1 MSIMVTG
8 GTGFVGARITRRL
21 VEQGHEVV
29 CFDQF
34 PPRGNLR
41 SYLDRIK
48 VYRGDVTQMAQLME
62 AVQTH
67 GVRRI
72 IHMAAVLAPDSEERP
87 HHAMHANIHGTN
99 NVFEVARWT
108 GIERVVYA
116 SSIAYYGLQEP
127 YGERPVTEDDVS
139 HPISVYGMTKVA
151 NEFAAQ
157 HYARRFGLDIC
168 GIRICSVFGH
178 GRALG
183 ITGLI
188 GGGLIS
194 LPAVGKPVELPI
206 DPEVA
211 MPLIYVED
219 AAEIFVRAA
228 LSDSLKSP
236 VYISGGHL
244 ATLGELADLVRGLI
258 PDARITLG
266 EGSIPHIYLVDSSR
280 MLRDIG
286 YELPPL
292 RGRVLDHINEARE
305 EAGLRPI
312 KDAGQ
317 APSRGSGRTTA

>member
-8 GTGFVGARITRRL
+8 GTGFVGARVTRRL

-34 PPRGNLR
+34 PPRGGLHP
-41 SYLDRIK
+41 YLDRMK
-48 VYRGDVTQMAQLME
+48 VYRGDVTEMAQIME
-62 AVQTH
+62 AVRTH
-67 GVRRI
+67 GVSRI

-87 HHAMHANIHGTN
+87 HHAMYVNIQGTN

-139 HPISVYGMTKVA
+139 HPISVYGMTKVV

-157 HYARRFGLDIC
+157 QYVRRFGLDLR

-194 LPAVGKPVELPI
+194 LPAVGEPVELPFE
-206 DPEVA
+206 PKLP

-236 VYISGGHL
+236 VYISGGRL
-244 ATLGELADLVRGLI
+244 ATLGELADLVKSFI
-258 PDARITLG
+258 PDARIILG
-266 EGSIPHIYLVDSSR
+266 QRPMPHIYLVNSSR
-280 MLRDIG
+280 VLRDIG

-292 RGRVLDHINEARE
+292 RRRVLDHINEARN
-305 EAGLRPI
+305 EAGLTPI
-312 KDAGQ
+312 QD
-317 APSRGSGRTTA
+317 TA

>member
-1 MSIMVTG
+1 MAIMVTG

-34 PPRGNLR
+34 PPRGNLHPF
-41 SYLDRIK
+41 LDRIK
-48 VYRGDVTQMAQLME
+48 VYRGDVTQMTQIVE
-62 AVQTH
+62 AVRTH
-67 GVRRI
+67 SVSKI

-87 HHAMHANIHGTN
+87 HHAMYVNIQGTN
-99 NVFEVARWT
+99 NVFEAARWT
-108 GIERVVYA
+108 GIERVIYA
-116 SSIAYYGLQEP
+116 SSIAIYGLQEP

-139 HPISVYGMTKVA
+139 HPLSVYGMTKVA

-157 HYARRFGLDIC
+157 HYVQRFGLDLR

-194 LPAVGKPVELPI
+194 LPAVGEPVELPFE
-206 DPEVA
+206 PKLP

-219 AAEIFVRAA
+219 AAEIFVRAV

-244 ATLGELADLVRGLI
+244 ATLGELADLVRSFI
-258 PDARITLG
+258 PDASVTLG
-266 EGSIPHIYLVDSSR
+266 ERPMPHIYLVDSSR

-292 RGRVLDHINEARE
+292 RGRVLDHINEARK

-312 KDAGQ
+312 KDAG
-317 APSRGSGRTTA
+317 